1 MILKQGL
8 IFFLRQV
15 VWALLALSIVLLGM
29 EYFLPASVL
38 PFIDLMDVFLFLIFI
53 SVLVLSTAIS
63 TGRAAW
69 ALQGFIGTVVCGAVL
84 FIIWLQTDRFSLK
97 ALLLLACGAGCLIS
111 WLLTVLKPVV
121 SAEAEPFSQQA
132 LPSKPPIKP
141 NI

>member
-1 MILKQGL
+1 MTLKQGF

-15 VWALLALSIVLLGM
+15 IWALLALSIVLLGM

-38 PFIDLMDVFLFLIFI
+38 PFIDLMDVFLFLIFFA
-53 SVLVLSTAIS
+53 VLVLSTAIS

-69 ALQGFIGTVVCGAVL
+69 ALQGFVGTAVCGVVL

-121 SAEAEPFSQQA
+121 PTEAVPFPQQT
-132 LPSKPPIKP
+132 PPPTPPIKP
-141 NI
+141 NV